1 MFQSLTEKK
10 WWNLLIWNEYC
21 TWALLCHARF
31 FSHRLTFRVVTV
43 VTVVSQ
49 SFNYKPQG
57 QAHYWHEFQFWSVK
71 AMWNPLL
78 CSFNLF
84 DSCCNCHW
92 PMLVYNYG
100 NEDGEGAWLPVW
112 VGLGGEAAT
121 ITLTNMKL
129 TCEILKCMCSHVS
142 FCHVMCSTCLC
153 WNSHYWA
160 WKCLLHLKVEM
171 QLWASS
177 DSVMTTSRFG
187 SGQVILGL
195 RPANSTSSCGNHGGN
210 EVDSWRSW
218 WSSCG

>member
-21 TWALLCHARF
+21 TWVLLCHARF

-57 QAHYWHEFQFWSVK
+57 QAHYWHEFQFWFVK

-84 DSCCNCHW
+84 DSCCNCHL

-121 ITLTNMKL
+121 ITLTIIKL

-142 FCHVMCSTCLC
+142 FCHVMCST
-153 WNSHYWA
+153 W
-160 WKCLLHLKVEM
+160 
-171 QLWASS
+171 
-177 DSVMTTSRFG
+177 
-187 SGQVILGL
+187 
-195 RPANSTSSCGNHGGN
+195 
-210 EVDSWRSW
+210 
-218 WSSCG
+218 